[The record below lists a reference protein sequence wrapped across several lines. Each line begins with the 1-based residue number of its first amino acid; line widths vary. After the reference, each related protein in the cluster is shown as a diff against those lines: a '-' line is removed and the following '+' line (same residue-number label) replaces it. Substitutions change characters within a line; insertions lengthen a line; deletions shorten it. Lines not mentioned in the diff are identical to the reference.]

1 MPCIFGFIQKS
12 LFYDFL
18 EYNENDM
25 RSSAQFIA

>member
-1 MPCIFGFIQKS
+1 MTCIFGFIQKS
-12 LFYDFL
+12 LFYDFF